1 MRCVRARELLRVIIS
16 LSLTLCACLVLFS
29 LELVQVTL
37 FVGLKLTDIDLYTT
51 MFFQIS
57 CKIPLLCTQCHTRP
71 LLPVSAHLPV

>member
-37 FVGLKLTDIDLYTT
+37 FVGLKLTDTALYTT
-51 MFFQIS
+51 MFFQIA
-57 CKIPLLCTQCHTRP
+57 CTIPLP
-71 LLPVSAHLPV
+71 LSAARARCQSARTHLLV